1 MRKTGL
7 AGDVWKTAVAASGDR
22 IDGVRHIPRGG
33 RASLTQDAS
42 DTGKLVKR
50 LAVVKPPR

>member
-1 MRKTGL
+1 
-7 AGDVWKTAVAASGDR
+7 VWKTAVAASGDR